1 MPDYRIQLDAYAG
14 PLDLLLYLVKR
25 HEVDLWDIPIAQL
38 CEGYLEHVEAIRA
51 LDPEA
56 AGEFLVMAAT
66 LMEIKSRM
74 LLPTAEGE
82 EDAAGEG
89 GGAGDATDGIE
100 GPESDPRFELVQQL
114 LAYRRFKDAAR
125 ELEER
130 ERAWEQRYPVAAG
143 AGEVEGETEGTQI
156 EDASVLDLCR
166 AFARVL
172 SSVGSSP
179 RRQHEVT
186 YDDTPISLHA
196 ADIHD
201 RLMREAARLGDTPHH
216 PARLPLRAIFEGRQH
231 RSELIGL
238 FLATLELVRQR
249 RVRVWQDPAGAVGD
263 PAAVHLELRPQSDA
277 EEANAA
283 DHTASP
289 ATADPAAEPDPADAE
304 QWDWPDEASR
314 RRWERRQRIRAARQ
328 AQDDFAD
335 LTDRQTLEDVE
346 DGNDDERTGGDI

>member
-1 MPDYRIQLDAYAG
+1 MSDYRIQLDAYAG

-25 HEVDLWDIPIAQL
+25 HEVDLWDIPIAEL

-82 EDAAGEG
+82 NAP
-89 GGAGDATDGIE
+89 DATDEIE

-125 ELEER
+125 DLEER
-130 ERAWEQRYPVAAG
+130 ERAWEQRYPVAARAAEVG
-143 AGEVEGETEGTQI
+143 GENGDGLEI

-172 SSVGSSP
+172 SSVGGIERGA
-179 RRQHEVT
+179 RRRHEVT

-196 ADIHD
+196 ADIYD
-201 RLMREAARLGDTPHH
+201 RLTREAASDRHGGAVG
-216 PARLPLRAIFEGRQH
+216 PARLPLRAVFEGRRS

-249 RVRVWQDPAGAVGD
+249 RVRVWQDPAGEVGD
-263 PAAVHLELRPQSDA
+263 PAAVHLELRPQAEAEVEADESAAAGAGDGLDEDDA
-277 EEANAA
+277 ER
-283 DHTASP
+283 
-289 ATADPAAEPDPADAE
+289 
-304 QWDWPDEASR
+304 WDWPDGASR
-314 RRWERRQRIRAARQ
+314 RRWERRQRIRAARE
-328 AQDDFAD
+328 AQEDFAG
-335 LTDRQTLEDVE
+335 LKDRETVE
-346 DGNDDERTGGDI
+346 GEEGL